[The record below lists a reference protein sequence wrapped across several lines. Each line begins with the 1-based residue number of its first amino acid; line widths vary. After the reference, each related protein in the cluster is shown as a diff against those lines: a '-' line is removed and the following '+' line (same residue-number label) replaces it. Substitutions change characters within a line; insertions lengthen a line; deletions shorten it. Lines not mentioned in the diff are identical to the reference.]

1 MSYEEVEDV
10 EKALQWTPDDTVM
23 DVARR
28 RYPVVDSDIEA
39 LFLGRLDDTIDHFR
53 LEIRLPRVHVG
64 KLAQSSDTRTRWAD
78 VVNSIKLPT
87 CALVVTVSTAIL
99 SILSHHPLGKVLLP
113 YFSCIVTFLSS
124 IPSIRKRLLTKSSW
138 LLAQFDSVQT
148 QVETAMDEIASR
160 GFQILHTTE
169 STMNQALAPINV
181 KLAAITRVES
191 MLKTIKPDIDIP
203 DPSDVKRS
211 FEGLKEKLQN
221 GFSNARELIH
231 VRRSLPSPFQSPE
244 NFEWYIVIPYLVAM
258 LAVQLVLAYMSQK
271 KADPLE
277 ETNMNPAEVD
287 KEWYLLWTA
296 VQTYITAVG
305 QILLAFL
312 LTQLHSLVFFLN
324 QEIGVFEGN
333 INQELRRTVGGVF
346 EDIFRRGFQLVKAKF
361 LDLLEK
367 VNQLEAPIEKLK
379 AKFPDVLENPEFS
392 ELASLVKD
400 NLAGK
405 VQKKRENILTH
416 LSKIFGD

>member
-1 MSYEEVEDV
+1 
-10 EKALQWTPDDTVM
+10 
-23 DVARR
+23 
-28 RYPVVDSDIEA
+28 
-39 LFLGRLDDTIDHFR
+39 
-53 LEIRLPRVHVG
+53 
-64 KLAQSSDTRTRWAD
+64 
-78 VVNSIKLPT
+78 
-87 CALVVTVSTAIL
+87 
-99 SILSHHPLGKVLLP
+99 
-113 YFSCIVTFLSS
+113 
-124 IPSIRKRLLTKSSW
+124 
-138 LLAQFDSVQT
+138 
-148 QVETAMDEIASR
+148 
-160 GFQILHTTE
+160 
-169 STMNQALAPINV
+169 
-181 KLAAITRVES
+181 
-191 MLKTIKPDIDIP
+191 
-203 DPSDVKRS
+203 
-211 FEGLKEKLQN
+211 LKEKLQN

>member
-203 DPSDVKRS
+203 
-211 FEGLKEKLQN
+211 G
-221 GFSNARELIH
+221 
-231 VRRSLPSPFQSPE
+231 
-244 NFEWYIVIPYLVAM
+244 
-258 LAVQLVLAYMSQK
+258 
-271 KADPLE
+271 KAC
-277 ETNMNPAEVD
+277 
-287 KEWYLLWTA
+287 
-296 VQTYITAVG
+296 
-305 QILLAFL
+305 
-312 LTQLHSLVFFLN
+312 
-324 QEIGVFEGN
+324 
-333 INQELRRTVGGVF
+333 
-346 EDIFRRGFQLVKAKF
+346 
-361 LDLLEK
+361 
-367 VNQLEAPIEKLK
+367 
-379 AKFPDVLENPEFS
+379 EF
-392 ELASLVKD
+392 ATK
-400 NLAGK
+400 
-405 VQKKRENILTH
+405 
-416 LSKIFGD
+416 